1 MNETFVYQCGETLTP
16 KSLAFCEEGRRRQCA
31 GSDGARRGGAL
42 SRSRGT
48 HLGGQSGVSQDVP
61 DGSPSHGVD
70 EGESRGVL
78 GAEDL
83 GFLRDVEDGE
93 SRGRRRRGQ
102 GVSER
107 ARGGT
112 SRGETSDS
120 RRARERERER
130 KVPSY
135 LRELVSGL
143 DVGLAVLKGK
153 SGLLDLAPLVWEE
166 AEAANGEGRPVR
178 EGHDDLGVAHARRP
192 PRRRGPGDSFRD
204 GGDSWPDHADLHRR
218 RRRRAAHRRRAAAA
232 AQSCL
237 SLSKAGPLVG
247 LFVLSSLR
255 FSISALPHLA

>member
-120 RRARERERER
+120 RRARERERE
-130 KVPSY
+130 KSAVVPPRAC
-135 LRELVSGL
+135 LRPRRRSRRSE
-143 DVGLAVLKGK
+143 
-153 SGLLDLAPLVWEE
+153 
-166 AEAANGEGRPVR
+166 GEV
-178 EGHDDLGVAHARRP
+178 RP
-192 PRRRGPGDSFRD
+192 PRSCASGMGGSRSGQWRGPPRSRGT
-204 GGDSWPDHADLHRR
+204 
-218 RRRRAAHRRRAAAA
+218 
-232 AQSCL
+232 
-237 SLSKAGPLVG
+237 
-247 LFVLSSLR
+247 
-255 FSISALPHLA
+255 